1 MRWAIVA
8 GILMASAQAHAQD
21 GAQMMTLAEVKQRR
35 AELAGLFI
43 RVENVT
49 VSGFTMARGGLA
61 QDASGTVRLD
71 DTGMPQ
77 DTITYLERHCASGGA
92 KPGAAAPAGCR
103 GALEFTVAATRS
115 SFRRTEAHGDRPA
128 HRLAKARRPAL

>member
-8 GILMASAQAHAQD
+8 GIWMASAQTHAQD

-35 AELAGLFI
+35 
-43 RVENVT
+43 
-49 VSGFTMARGGLA
+49 GGLA

-71 DTGMPQ
+71 DAGMPQ
-77 DTITYLERHCASGGA
+77 DTITYLERHCA

-103 GALEFTVAATRS
+103 GALEFTVASAQGTFTIS
-115 SFRRTEAHGDRPA
+115 DAQFIPQN
-128 HRLAKARRPAL
+128 

>member
-1 MRWAIVA
+1 MRMRWAIVA

-35 AELAGLFI
+35 AELAGLFV

-61 QDASGTVRLD
+61 HDASGTVRLD
-71 DTGMPQ
+71 DAGMPQ

-103 GALEFTVAATRS
+103 GALEFTVASAQGAFTISDAQFIPGR
-115 SFRRTEAHGDRPA
+115 
-128 HRLAKARRPAL
+128 

>member
-1 MRWAIVA
+1 MRMRWVIVA
-8 GILMASAQAHAQD
+8 VLMAVGGTAHAQD
-21 GAQMMTLAEVKQRR
+21 GAQMMTLAEVRQRR

-61 QDASGTVRLD
+61 RDASATVRLD

-77 DTITYLERHCASGGA
+77 DTITYLERHCA
-92 KPGAAAPAGCR
+92 KPGAAAAAGCR
-103 GALEFTVAATRS
+103 GALEFTVASAQGTFAIS
-115 SFRRTEAHGDRPA
+115 DAQFIPQN
-128 HRLAKARRPAL
+128 

>member
-1 MRWAIVA
+1 MRMRWAIVA

-49 VSGFTMARGGLA
+49 VSGFGMARGGLA

-71 DTGMPQ
+71 DAGMPQ
-77 DTITYLERHCASGGA
+77 DTITYLDRHCARAGA
-92 KPGAAAPAGCR
+92 KPGAAAPPGCR
-103 GALEFTVAATRS
+103 GALEFTVASVQGAFTIS
-115 SFRRTEAHGDRPA
+115 DAQFIPQN
-128 HRLAKARRPAL
+128 